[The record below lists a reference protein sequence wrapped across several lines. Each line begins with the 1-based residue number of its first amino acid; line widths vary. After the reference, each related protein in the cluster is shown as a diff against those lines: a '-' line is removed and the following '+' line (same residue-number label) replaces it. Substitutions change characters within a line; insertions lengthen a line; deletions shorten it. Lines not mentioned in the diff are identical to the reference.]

1 VNKANV
7 SSSSGNQPR
16 VIQLSVKFNF

>member
-1 VNKANV
+1 VVPANV
-7 SSSSGNQPR
+7 SSNNGNQPR